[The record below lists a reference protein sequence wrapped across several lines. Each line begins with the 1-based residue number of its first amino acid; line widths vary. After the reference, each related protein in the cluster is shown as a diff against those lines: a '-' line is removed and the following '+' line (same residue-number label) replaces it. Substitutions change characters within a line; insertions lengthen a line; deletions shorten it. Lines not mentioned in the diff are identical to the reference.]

1 MTTLRRRGFTLVE
14 LLVVIAII
22 GTLVGLLLPAVQS
35 AREAARRSSCQNNL
49 KQIGLALHNFES
61 ARKFF
66 PPARVDAAP
75 GYPVVE
81 FNIPAPATGAIQHGP
96 GLFILPYIEQTTL
109 YNAYNLQQT
118 WSGTANAAVIKTQIA
133 AFICPSTPD
142 SDRLDTGNAPNSTA
156 APRWQAA
163 VSDYSIANGINGRLG
178 VAPYNLI
185 SPIPGYNP
193 SDPSTDRAQYT
204 GAILPISTISS
215 FTTGMSPPFFNSR
228 ARSTIATITDGTSKT
243 IAWVEDAGRPFLYRA
258 RTKING
264 SRASGAG
271 WADPDS
277 EFWVDGFTT
286 DGVTAPGP
294 AAMNVNSSNEI
305 YSFHPGGAL
314 AVFCD
319 GRVTFFADTTDMTV
333 ISALI
338 SAQLG
343 ETSNVE

>member
-1 MTTLRRRGFTLVE
+1 
-14 LLVVIAII
+14 
-22 GTLVGLLLPAVQS
+22 
-35 AREAARRSSCQNNL
+35 
-49 KQIGLALHNFES
+49 
-61 ARKFF
+61 
-66 PPARVDAAP
+66 
-75 GYPVVE
+75 
-81 FNIPAPATGAIQHGP
+81 
-96 GLFILPYIEQTTL
+96 
-109 YNAYNLQQT
+109 
-118 WSGTANAAVIKTQIA
+118 
-133 AFICPSTPD
+133 
-142 SDRLDTGNAPNSTA
+142 
-156 APRWQAA
+156 
-163 VSDYSIANGINGRLG
+163 
-178 VAPYNLI
+178 
-185 SPIPGYNP
+185 
-193 SDPSTDRAQYT
+193 
-204 GAILPISTISS
+204 
-215 FTTGMSPPFFNSR
+215 
-228 ARSTIATITDGTSKT
+228 
-243 IAWVEDAGRPFLYRA
+243 LYRA

-319 GRVTFFADTTDMTV
+319 GRVTFFADTTAMTV